1 MLALRHF
8 SREMTMNRITP
19 IRTALTTLALF
30 AGALGTPALAA
41 DYVIDTEGAHA
52 SIQFRISHLGYS
64 WLKGRFN
71 EFAGEFS
78 YDADNPSAA
87 SVQVAIDP
95 ASIDSNHAERDAHLR
110 SADFLDVETYPEAGF
125 VSTDYIPHGDGTA
138 TLEGELTLRGV
149 TRPISIDVEKIG
161 EGEDPWGGYRV
172 GFSGETQFQLKDFG
186 IDYNLGP
193 AAETVYLELE
203 VEGIRQ

>member
-1 MLALRHF
+1 MNIPRALRPA
-8 SREMTMNRITP
+8 IAG
-19 IRTALTTLALF
+19 IALTGMAATGQAV
-30 AGALGTPALAA
+30 AA
-41 DYVIDTEGAHA
+41 DYVIDTDGAHA

-71 EFAGEFS
+71 DFSGEFQ
-78 YDADNPSAA
+78 YDAANPGDSEI
-87 SVQVAIDP
+87 VVNIDT
-95 ASIDSNHAERDAHLR
+95 ASIDSNHAERDKHLR
-110 SADFLDVETYPEAGF
+110 SADFLDVEQYPEASF
-125 VSTDYIPHGDGTA
+125 VSTDYVPNGDGTA
-138 TLEGELTLRGV
+138 TLEGEFTLHGV

-172 GFSGETQFQLKDFG
+172 GFSGETEFALADYG

-193 AAETVYLELE
+193 ASETVYLELE

>member
-1 MLALRHF
+1 MSISRTLRPALAG
-8 SREMTMNRITP
+8 I
-19 IRTALTTLALF
+19 ALTTAVA
-30 AGALGTPALAA
+30 AGPATAD
-41 DYVIDTEGAHA
+41 DYVIDTDGAHA

-71 EFAGEFS
+71 DFSGEFS
-78 YDADNPSAA
+78 YDPANPGA
-87 SVQVAIDP
+87 SEIAVDIDP
-95 ASIDSNHAERDAHLR
+95 ASIDSNHAERDKHLR
-110 SADFLDVETYPEAGF
+110 SADFLDVEQYPEASF
-125 VSTDYIPHGDGTA
+125 VSTDYIPNGDGTA
-138 TLEGELTLRGV
+138 TLEGELTLHGV

-172 GFSGETQFQLKDFG
+172 GFSGETEFALADYG

-193 AAETVYLELE
+193 ASETVYLELE

>member
-1 MLALRHF
+1 MSITHILR
-8 SREMTMNRITP
+8 
-19 IRTALTTLALF
+19 
-30 AGALGTPALAA
+30 PALAGIVLTAAVAAGSATAA
-41 DYVIDTEGAHA
+41 DYVIDTDGAHA

-71 EFAGEFS
+71 DFS
-78 YDADNPSAA
+78 GGFRYDPANPGA
-87 SVQVAIDP
+87 SEIAVDINP
-95 ASIDSNHAERDAHLR
+95 ASIDSNHAERDKHLR
-110 SADFLDVETYPEAGF
+110 SADFLDVEQYPEASF
-125 VSTDYIPHGDGTA
+125 VSTDYTPNGDGTA
-138 TLEGELTLRGV
+138 TLEGELTLHGV

-172 GFSGETQFQLKDFG
+172 GFSGETEFALADYG

-193 AAETVYLELE
+193 ASETVYLELE

>member
-1 MLALRHF
+1 MKPFMHV
-8 SREMTMNRITP
+8 
-19 IRTALTTLALF
+19 RTALCSLTLAA
-30 AGALGTPALAA
+30 AGLTAPAMAA

-52 SIQFRISHLGYS
+52 SIQFRISHLGFS

-71 EFAGEFS
+71 DFTGTFN
-78 YDADNPSAA
+78 YDAENPEAA
-87 SVQVAIDP
+87 AIDVDIDP
-95 ASIDSNHAERDAHLR
+95 ATIDSNHAERDQHLR

-125 VSTDYIPHGDGTA
+125 QSTAYSPNGDGTA

-149 TRPISIDVEKIG
+149 TRPVTIDVEKIG

-172 GFSGETQFQLKDFG
+172 GFTGETQFQLKDFG
-186 IDYNLGP
+186 IDYDLGP
-193 AAETVYLELE
+193 AAETVYLTLE

>member
-1 MLALRHF
+1 MSITHILR
-8 SREMTMNRITP
+8 
-19 IRTALTTLALF
+19 
-30 AGALGTPALAA
+30 PALAGIVLTAAVAAGSATAA
-41 DYVIDTEGAHA
+41 DYVIDTDGAHA

-71 EFAGEFS
+71 DFSGEFR
-78 YDADNPSAA
+78 YDPANPGA
-87 SVQVAIDP
+87 SEIAVDINP
-95 ASIDSNHAERDAHLR
+95 ASIDSNHAERDKHLR
-110 SADFLDVETYPEAGF
+110 SADFLDVEQYPEASF
-125 VSTDYIPHGDGTA
+125 VSTDYTPNGDGTA
-138 TLEGELTLRGV
+138 TLEGELTLHGV

-172 GFSGETQFQLKDFG
+172 GFSGETEFALADYG

-193 AAETVYLELE
+193 ASETVYLELE

>member
-1 MLALRHF
+1 MSITHILRPALAG
-8 SREMTMNRITP
+8 I
-19 IRTALTTLALF
+19 ALTAAVA
-30 AGALGTPALAA
+30 AGPATAA
-41 DYVIDTEGAHA
+41 DYVIDTDGAHA

-71 EFAGEFS
+71 DFS
-78 YDADNPSAA
+78 GGFRYDPANPGA
-87 SVQVAIDP
+87 SEIAVDINP
-95 ASIDSNHAERDAHLR
+95 ASIDSNHAERDKHLR
-110 SADFLDVETYPEAGF
+110 SADFLDVEQYPEASF
-125 VSTDYIPHGDGTA
+125 VSTDYTPNGDGTA
-138 TLEGELTLRGV
+138 TLEGELTLHGV

-172 GFSGETQFQLKDFG
+172 GFSGETEFALADYG

-193 AAETVYLELE
+193 ASETVYLELE

>member
-1 MLALRHF
+1 
-8 SREMTMNRITP
+8 MTRITP
-19 IRTALTTLALF
+19 IRTTLA
-30 AGALGTPALAA
+30 ALALAATGLTAPAMAA

-71 EFAGEFS
+71 DFEGQFN
-78 YDADNPSAA
+78 YDADSPSDAA
-87 SVQVAIDP
+87 ISVAIDP
-95 ASIDSNHAERDAHLR
+95 ASVDSNHADRDEHLR
-110 SADFLDVETYPEAGF
+110 SADFLDVETFPEAGF
-125 VSTDYIPHGDGTA
+125 ESTAYIPHDDGTA

-172 GFSGETQFQLKDFG
+172 GFSGETQFQLKDYG

>member
-1 MLALRHF
+1 MSITHILR
-8 SREMTMNRITP
+8 
-19 IRTALTTLALF
+19 
-30 AGALGTPALAA
+30 PALAGIVLTAAVAAGSAKAA
-41 DYVIDTEGAHA
+41 DYVIDTDGAHA

-71 EFAGEFS
+71 DFS
-78 YDADNPSAA
+78 GGFRYDPANPGA
-87 SVQVAIDP
+87 SEIAVDINP
-95 ASIDSNHAERDAHLR
+95 ASIDSNHAERDKHLR
-110 SADFLDVETYPEAGF
+110 SADFLDVEQYPEASF
-125 VSTDYIPHGDGTA
+125 VSTDYTPNGDGTA
-138 TLEGELTLRGV
+138 TLEGELTLHGV

-172 GFSGETQFQLKDFG
+172 GFSGETEFALADYG

-193 AAETVYLELE
+193 ASETVYLELE